1 MQPNANFVF
10 LVNGSIDLY
19 PIHISQ
25 FSAAENWDE
34 CVAQNMGMAKAVG
47 GKVSHAGV
55 KPCRQ
60 LPFVKHPVPMS
71 LPMSLPMLVP
81 TPHVLI

>member
-1 MQPNANFVF
+1 MQPNVYFVF
-10 LVNGSIDLY
+10 LVNGSKDLY

>member
-1 MQPNANFVF
+1 MSILCF
-10 LVNGSIDLY
+10 LS
-19 PIHISQ
+19 IHISQ
-25 FSAAENWDE
+25 FSAAENLDE

>member
-1 MQPNANFVF
+1 MF

-71 LPMSLPMLVP
+71 LPMSLSMLVP